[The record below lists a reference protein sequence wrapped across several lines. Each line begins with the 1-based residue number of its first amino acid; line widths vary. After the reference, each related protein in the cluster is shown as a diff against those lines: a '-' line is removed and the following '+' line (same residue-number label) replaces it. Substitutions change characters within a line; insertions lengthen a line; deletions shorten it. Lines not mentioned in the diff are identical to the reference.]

1 MPSSKFVLVINTNND
16 ANTTASEIGPNVAS
30 NPHTSGADAFDAV
43 RNIAKFIED
52 QVGGRGINVTIWDKG
67 VAASGTGTFTG
78 AATADQTMK
87 IAGVTFTAKASP
99 NENSDQ
105 YLVSAD
111 VSLAAASLARAINNS
126 TSLNGVVSATSNL
139 GVVTITSDVPGLIGN
154 GISTI
159 DVDTSNFTFAA
170 DNLSGGTQSDY
181 TILSAGL

>member
-1 MPSSKFVLVINTNND
+1 MASKFVLVVNTNND
-16 ANTTASEIGPNVAS
+16 SATTSSEIGPNVAS
-30 NPHTSGADAFDAV
+30 NSHTSGADAFDAI
-43 RNIAKFIED
+43 RNISRFIED
-52 QVGGRGINVTIWDKG
+52 QVNGRGINVTVWDKG

-87 IAGVTFTAKASP
+87 VAGVTFTAKASP
-99 NENSDQ
+99 NENTEQ
-105 YLVSAD
+105 YLVSAN
-111 VSLAAASLARAINNS
+111 VTLGAASLARAINNS

-159 DVDTSNFTFAA
+159 DVDTSNFTFAG
-170 DNLSGGTQSDY
+170 DNLTGGTQSDY

>member
-1 MPSSKFVLVINTNND
+1 MASKFVLVVNTNND
-16 ANTTASEIGPNVAS
+16 GATTASEIAPNVAS
-30 NPHTSGADAFDAV
+30 NSNTTGVGSADAI
-43 RNIAKFIED
+43 RNIAKFLED
-52 QVGGRGINVTIWDKG
+52 QVGGRGINVVMWDTA
-67 VAASGTGTFTG
+67 VAASGTGEFTG

-99 NENSDQ
+99 NEDAEQ

-111 VSLAAASLARAINNS
+111 VSLEAASLARAINNS
-126 TSLNGVVSATSNL
+126 TSLNGVVSATSNA

-170 DNLSGGTQSDY
+170 DNLSGGTQADY
-181 TILSAGL
+181 STLSSGL